1 MTEIKSHE
9 FDQFRLRARGQ
20 FRLFVF
26 YGPDHGLVSE
36 RAEAIAA
43 TTGVKLD
50 DPFSLVRLDASDIQ
64 ADPGRLLDEVN
75 SVGLF
80 GGDRLIWVKG
90 AGADKRLSDALEHVA
105 ESAEPAS
112 HVIIEAG
119 DLKKGAA
126 LRKLGETARNIAL
139 VPCYGD
145 DGRALNGLI
154 DSELSQSGLSISPAA
169 RALLVESLGGDRMA
183 SRNEIRKLALYCQ
196 GMGSIEREHVIE
208 IVGDAS
214 AISVDEAVDAV
225 LGGNPENLLHAMQ
238 KIATSKTS
246 VFLVLQNCMR
256 QFQQL
261 EMMAAEMQLKRLQ
274 PAQIMQSAGRAI
286 HFKRKP
292 IIESTL
298 RNWPLAELASEARR
312 MQATILQTRQ
322 RQSLEDT
329 IALQSLLSVTLR
341 AARFNRRAG

>member
-9 FDQFRLRARGQ
+9 FDQFRNRSRGQ

-26 YGPDHGLVSE
+26 YGPDSGLVSE
-36 RAEAIAA
+36 RAAAIAS

-80 GGDRLIWVKG
+80 GGDKLVWIKG
-90 AGADKRLSDALEHVA
+90 VGADKRIADALEHVA
-105 ESAEPAS
+105 QDTKLAS

-126 LRKLGETARNIAL
+126 LRKLSEANRNIAI
-139 VPCYGD
+139 VPCYSD
-145 DGRALNGLI
+145 DARALNSIVDAELADAGLA
-154 DSELSQSGLSISPAA
+154 ISPAA
-169 RALLVESLGGDRMA
+169 RALLLESIGGDRIA
-183 SRNEIRKLALYCQ
+183 SRNEIRKLALYCR
-196 GMGSIEREHVIE
+196 GMGTVEREHVID

-214 AISVDEAVDAV
+214 AISVDEAVDAI
-225 LGGNPENLLHAMQ
+225 LSGNPDTLLHAMQ

-246 VFLVLQNCMR
+246 VFLVLQNCLR

-261 EMMAAEMQLKRLQ
+261 ESMATDMQINRLQ
-274 PAQIMQSAGRAI
+274 PSQVMQTAGRGI

-292 IIESTL
+292 IIENAL
-298 RNWPLAELASEARR
+298 RNWPAAELSREARR

-329 IALQSLLSVTLR
+329 IALQSLLSTTLH
-341 AARFNRRAG
+341 AARFNRKAG